1 MCLIGSFQ
9 ITAFVQELG
18 ACEILCV
25 PFKSRVFPTVLWH
38 FPMHALLAFN
48 GRCFGVSCSQ
58 VRTHGLGSS
67 VWVLDHLFLIE
78 NSAVVIIFPF
88 MSDIY
93 LPRVCVYQHM
103 SIISLCLSHC
113 VSFFICIVVE
123 TSASFQVVLIGNCSV
138 NTCHFC
144 VPMGGCKLRVF
155 LLHHFHHQHRG
166 LLDGCST
173 PFFLNVD
180 ISQHSYHLYSILS
193 SKLSLI
199 ILISMVGSLLLYSR
213 ELGEETCG
221 TKLKI

>member
-155 LLHHFHHQHRG
+155 LLHHFQH
-166 LLDGCST
+166 
-173 PFFLNVD
+173 
-180 ISQHSYHLYSILS
+180 
-193 SKLSLI
+193 
-199 ILISMVGSLLLYSR
+199 
-213 ELGEETCG
+213 
-221 TKLKI
+221 